1 MSKKPADSKSAF
13 FVGYLKMPKRLGLFY
28 WAVIPVVI
36 GCVLGAGFG
45 FAVAQKDPGQGRFMP
60 PAQTL
65 TGYFDLEPYPVLR
78 TIPTDEFPESRTVM
92 LTGAGKFGILDQVE
106 KHKGQMVDVR
116 GVFLVRGDH
125 EIFQVGG
132 RGVKPTEETLS
143 AEMQAFTAPETKPLG
158 SYTLKGEIVDSKCYL
173 GAMRPGEG
181 KTHMVCANVCIMGGV
196 PPMFVI
202 YDEKGVSDILMLA
215 DEDGKSLAG
224 LVSDY
229 TSLFVS
235 IAGQVEQRGDLKV
248 FRIDRNSISVL

>member
-1 MSKKPADSKSAF
+1 MSKTPVDSKSAF

-28 WAVIPVVI
+28 WAVIPIVM
-36 GCVLGAGFG
+36 GCVFGAGFG
-45 FAVAQKDPGQGRFMP
+45 YAVGQKDPGQGRFMP
-60 PAQTL
+60 PAMTL

-78 TIPTDEFPESRTVM
+78 TVPTEEFPESRTIM
-92 LTGAGKFGILDQVE
+92 LTGAGKFGILDQVTAHQE
-106 KHKGQMVDVR
+106 QMVDVR

-132 RGVKPTEETLS
+132 RGVIPTEATLS
-143 AEMQAFTAPETKPLG
+143 PEMQAFTAPATEALG
-158 SYTLKGEIVDSKCYL
+158 RYTLKGEIVDSKCYL

-202 YDEKGVSDILMLA
+202 YDDQGVSDILMLA
-215 DEDGKSLAG
+215 DEQGQSLAG

-235 IAGQVEQRGDLKV
+235 IEGEVEQRGDLKV
-248 FRIDRNSISVL
+248 FRISRDSISIL